1 MASPS
6 ASDAFN
12 VSVAL
17 LPSLRL
23 SVPAVTTGASLT
35 GLTVIETVTGWLS
48 DVPSFAMY
56 WNESALDSEPLCV

>member
-23 SVPAVTTGASLT
+23 SVPAATTGASLT
-35 GLTVIETVTGWLS
+35 GLTVIETVTG
-48 DVPSFAMY
+48 
-56 WNESALDSEPLCV
+56 